1 MDCSMRRVQYV
12 LPTQSIVCPGQ
23 SKTHNLLSF
32 VGYACI
38 ARYTSFLTL
47 SLIIL
52 SNSISHFSTC
62 PLVASVDIASIRST
76 SSPSVDR
83 IASTSR
89 SSSNLNE
96 CIPSKHFLKCGCTL
110 KDITQFERFSYL
122 GIFHRIFRSIFFS
135 SGRKVIKVNFHYR
148 VGSFVS
154 DKISNNSSL
163 DRKKNLGKKRRFL
176 SRYSF
181 KPFWISSNNP

>member
-1 MDCSMRRVQYV
+1 M
-12 LPTQSIVCPGQ
+12 
-23 SKTHNLLSF
+23 
-32 VGYACI
+32 
-38 ARYTSFLTL
+38 L
-47 SLIIL
+47 SLMIL

-62 PLVASVDIASIRST
+62 PLVARVDIASIKST

-110 KDITQFERFSYL
+110 NNVIIIRKSWIDLFGTKSY
-122 GIFHRIFRSIFFS
+122 
-135 SGRKVIKVNFHYR
+135 IKANFHYR

>member
-1 MDCSMRRVQYV
+1 M
-12 LPTQSIVCPGQ
+12 
-23 SKTHNLLSF
+23 
-32 VGYACI
+32 
-38 ARYTSFLTL
+38 L
-47 SLIIL
+47 SLMIL

-62 PLVASVDIASIRST
+62 PLVARVDIASIRST

-110 KDITQFERFSYL
+110 NNVIIIRKIGSICSKSY
-122 GIFHRIFRSIFFS
+122 
-135 SGRKVIKVNFHYR
+135 IKMNFHYR